1 MSGFFSGSSSS
12 RRYPNLNM
20 RGKHYKKKGLF
31 GMIPGMGSFSGS
43 DSYSGYGGYP
53 NQGYPNQGYPN
64 QGYPNQN
71 YGNQGY
77 PDQGY
82 AGQDDRLIMVLMPVL
97 PKHPGTK
104 SFQYNFFSC
113 RIVRKKTD
121 TVAPFS
127 DTGRYGVLSDLSSPD
142 EQAHLCTGVPQS
154 GQNFAPAGRGF
165 PQFAQKAAEPAA
177 IFSPQ
182 DRQNFDPAG
191 TDAPHFGQTVCP
203 PTGFC

>member
-82 AGQDDRLIMVLMPVL
+82 AGQTQQTNQGGYQQNPVGGQGTFQPNMPAQ
-97 PKHPGTK
+97 T
-104 SFQYNFFSC
+104 
-113 RIVRKKTD
+113 
-121 TVAPFS
+121 
-127 DTGRYGVLSDLSSPD
+127 
-142 EQAHLCTGVPQS
+142 S
-154 GQNFAPAGRGF
+154 G
-165 PQFAQKAAEPAA
+165 
-177 IFSPQ
+177 
-182 DRQNFDPAG
+182 
-191 TDAPHFGQTVCP
+191 GQTVCP
-203 PTGFC
+203 KCGASVPAGSKFCLSCGEKMAAGSAAFCANCGKPLPAGAKFCPDCGTPVQR